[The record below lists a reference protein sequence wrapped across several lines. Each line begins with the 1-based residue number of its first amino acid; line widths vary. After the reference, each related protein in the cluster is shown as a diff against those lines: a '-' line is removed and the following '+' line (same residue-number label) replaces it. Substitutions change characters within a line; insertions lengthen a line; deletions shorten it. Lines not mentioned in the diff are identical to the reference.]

1 MNRQVSVDML
11 RETLEALEK
20 LFISGKDNFW
30 ANVIHSL
37 LDELN
42 VSLDSADVSHLSRTI
57 IHMYGG
63 MGTFG
68 DAVIYNNGTYPRQL
82 NNDLGLLRTQL
93 YEIANRLA

>member
-1 MNRQVSVDML
+1 ML
-11 RETLEALEK
+11 RETLEALETI
-20 LFISGKDNFW
+20 FISGKDNFW

-42 VSLDSADVSHLSRTI
+42 VSLDSADVSHLSRKI